1 LTTQQTQRKPA
12 LYGKK
17 TSEILRLRVPKG
29 TVALLRELRL
39 DMGDDHAANALI
51 KAAVLTALAEHFAVQ
66 SGSESKASP

>member
-1 LTTQQTQRKPA
+1 
-12 LYGKK
+12 
-17 TSEILRLRVPKG
+17 VPKG